1 MGLVEV
7 WAACDGI
14 DFGVDKDLVGLAHLG
29 SVFGLEWVCLQVVV
43 LSYAQHTTFAVEDGG
58 SDGVLSHALVHQP
71 RTYLRASG
79 APMPSVLTP

>member
-1 MGLVEV
+1 MGLGKV
-7 WAACDGI
+7 WAACQSR
-14 DFGVDKDLVGLAHLG
+14 DFRMQKYLVGFTHLG
-29 SVFGLEWVCLQVVV
+29 CMFSLEWVCLQVVV

-58 SDGVLSHALVHQP
+58 SDGVLSQALVHQP

>member
-1 MGLVEV
+1 
-7 WAACDGI
+7 
-14 DFGVDKDLVGLAHLG
+14 
-29 SVFGLEWVCLQVVV
+29 VCLQVVV